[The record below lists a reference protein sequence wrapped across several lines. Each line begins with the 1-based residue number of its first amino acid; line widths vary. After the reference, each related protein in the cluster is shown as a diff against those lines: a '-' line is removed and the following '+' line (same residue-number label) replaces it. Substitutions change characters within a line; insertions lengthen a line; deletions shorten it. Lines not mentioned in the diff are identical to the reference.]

1 MVTFVLL
8 LLAAI
13 CFGVLAVHQ
22 LVTNARAFLW
32 LLPLGLL
39 LWVLVGL
46 LAAPL
51 PA

>member
-1 MVTFVLL
+1 MLTFVLL

-13 CFGVLAVHQ
+13 CFGVLAVAQ
-22 LVTNARAFLW
+22 LVTAPRTLVW

-39 LWVLVGL
+39 FWVLTAL
-46 LAAPL
+46 LGTQI